1 MDASSAADR
10 FQLSLSS
17 TLFIARC
24 SLELL
29 RFRDADG
36 IASMLAGG
44 TLVEALIE
52 GGSSRDMVALIH
64 ASRFENRYTSMR
76 RQCGKQAKCALDLL
90 HANS

>member
-44 TLVEALIE
+44 TSVEGSVE
-52 GGSSRDMVALIH
+52 GGGLGDMVALTH
-64 ASRFENRYTSMR
+64 ASRFENRFTSMR
-76 RQCGKQAKCALDLL
+76 R
-90 HANS
+90 